1 MMHSLYA
8 IADMGNGRELLK
20 LYVEEINDINQ
31 DGTIKRAYQ
40 LQNIENKQLKVRS
53 SGQALSSI
61 NATAY
66 INNISQLFAAV
77 KRLDKNFQ
85 PRKSSKIVNEDGTPK
100 IVYHGTD
107 SNFTVF
113 NTNKTRSNM
122 DIKGSFFSPWE
133 IDAQSYG
140 EKVGA
145 YYLSIKN
152 PADEGTAYR
161 ALNRFAGQEDAGTKA
176 RDFLIQLGY
185 GNNKI
190 ESVGY
195 DAQPICYC

>member
-1 MMHSLYA
+1 
-8 IADMGNGRELLK
+8 
-20 LYVEEINDINQ
+20 
-31 DGTIKRAYQ
+31 
-40 LQNIENKQLKVRS
+40 
-53 SGQALSSI
+53 
-61 NATAY
+61 
-66 INNISQLFAAV
+66 
-77 KRLDKNFQ
+77 
-85 PRKSSKIVNEDGTPK
+85 
-100 IVYHGTD
+100 
-107 SNFTVF
+107 
-113 NTNKTRSNM
+113 M

-133 IDAQSYG
+133 IDAQGYG

-152 PADEGTAYR
+152 PADEGTAYK
-161 ALNRFAGQEDAGTKA
+161 ALNRFAGQEDVGTKA

>member
-1 MMHSLYA
+1 MA
-8 IADMGNGRELLK
+8 
-20 LYVEEINDINQ
+20 
-31 DGTIKRAYQ
+31 
-40 LQNIENKQLKVRS
+40 KQLGNAIKAEQNGSV
-53 SGQALSSI
+53 ALF
-61 NATAY
+61 Y
-66 INNISQLFAAV
+66 INKNKAAGLLQKTGPQLPRILFPNNGSIHSIREPGSKVKPKFGNVTQSQQF
-77 KRLDKNFQ
+77 KRWFGDWEKN
-85 PRKSSKIVNEDGTPK
+85 PKTASKVVNDDGTPK

-133 IDAQSYG
+133 IDAQGYG

-152 PADEGTAYR
+152 SADEGTAYK

>member
-1 MMHSLYA
+1 MA
-8 IADMGNGRELLK
+8 
-20 LYVEEINDINQ
+20 
-31 DGTIKRAYQ
+31 
-40 LQNIENKQLKVRS
+40 KQLGNAIKAEQNGSV
-53 SGQALSSI
+53 ALF
-61 NATAY
+61 Y
-66 INNISQLFAAV
+66 INKNKAAGLLQKTGPQLPGILFPNNGFIHSIREPGSKVKAKFENVTQSQQF
-77 KRLDKNFQ
+77 KRWFGDWEKN
-85 PRKSSKIVNEDGTPK
+85 PKTASKVVNEDGTPK

-133 IDAQSYG
+133 IDAQGYG

-152 PADEGTAYR
+152 PADEGTAYK
-161 ALNRFAGQEDAGTKA
+161 ALNRFAGQEDVGTKA

>member
-1 MMHSLYA
+1 MA
-8 IADMGNGRELLK
+8 
-20 LYVEEINDINQ
+20 
-31 DGTIKRAYQ
+31 
-40 LQNIENKQLKVRS
+40 KQLGNAIKAEQNGSV
-53 SGQALSSI
+53 ALF
-61 NATAY
+61 Y
-66 INNISQLFAAV
+66 INKNKAAGLLQKTGPQLPGILFPNNGFIHSIREPGSKVKPKFENVTQSQQF
-77 KRLDKNFQ
+77 KRWFGDWEKN
-85 PRKSSKIVNEDGTPK
+85 PKTASKVVNDDGTPK

-133 IDAQSYG
+133 IDAQGYG

-152 PADEGTAYR
+152 PADEGTTYK